1 MIYRYM
7 MYYYM
12 LMITVIRI
20 ITTFTS
26 CNIKVMHTL
35 MHIYIYIYD
44 CEISTFIE
52 LIVTYYYYYFNI

>member
-35 MHIYIYIYD
+35 MHIYIYD